1 MKLQAVPPVK
11 SINIAAVEYTADAD
25 GFVDI
30 PDEFAEL
37 AKAHGFAPITT
48 PGAVVPYV
56 APVESGAA
64 LIVN

>member
-25 GFVDI
+25 GFIDI

-37 AKAHGFAPITT
+37 AKANGFQAITT
-48 PGAVVPYV
+48 PGAVVPFV
-56 APVESGAA
+56 IAT
-64 LIVN
+64 N